1 MRFCCLCKRKSTQ
14 DNKIILHK
22 FPKDPSIRQKW
33 IKACGLHDKDVSR
46 LHICSNHFEL
56 SENLLALK
64 RLPLEAIPTVEKAVP
79 NHPIEL
85 SNMSTNMS
93 TNITNVLKSSKGNVT
108 SPTVLY
114 IMDQN
119 NVVQSILEVA
129 TPDHSL
135 PIIESTC
142 ISKSSEVN
150 VISPTVSDVMDC
162 DNADIM
168 EYDNADIMECDNAV
182 QPISKISISDHS
194 YCEAVFSPK
203 KRLFAQPRYISEINI
218 SDVSSPKNAR
228 RLINFIKEEDR
239 KKCSRIRCLSAHNKR
254 LLKRVATLQELVS
267 HLKEKVSEDVA
278 NNALIN
284 MRLSI
289 DANDNCEQLSD
300 KKQSKQAILKKKEN
314 SLIEDVSEPLVKWF
328 EESPKQNFEKLDQL
342 GDKKT
347 QERFLLRKK
356 EDLLTKDVSERLLVK
371 QLQENPHL
379 KIEDELAAHT
389 DKMFNNWRDSGI
401 AAKDD
406 QTITV
411 PHKIPK
417 LKEDVVPS
425 IFTADCCRS
434 VVPKISYYYVTP
446 FMKRNGKKKQTLN
459 RLN

>member
-129 TPDHSL
+129 TP
-135 PIIESTC
+135 
-142 ISKSSEVN
+142 
-150 VISPTVSDVMDC
+150 
-162 DNADIM
+162 
-168 EYDNADIMECDNAV
+168 
-182 QPISKISISDHS
+182 DHS

-379 KIEDELAAHT
+379 KIEDELAE
-389 DKMFNNWRDSGI
+389 ME
-401 AAKDD
+401 AAKKEYFMETTSKRVTTDTSTSSFIKNTD
-406 QTITV
+406 QEVVFLKTV
-411 PHKIPK
+411 LKNTKAIYKNKILTLQQK
-417 LKEDVVPS
+417 IQRKDRRIRQLKNILIMLQQKNLISDEHLNALED
-425 IFTADCCRS
+425 
-434 VVPKISYYYVTP
+434 
-446 FMKRNGKKKQTLN
+446 
-459 RLN
+459 